1 MSLTD
6 RQCEIV
12 GLIRDGHD
20 TESIMEELDVSR
32 NVVKRQVRKIIVK
45 LAGAETDVR
54 MPDIPAL
61 AAAKGECTNGC

>member
-1 MSLTD
+1 MPLTD

-32 NVVKRQVRKIIVK
+32 KVVQRQVRKIIVK
-45 LAGAETDVR
+45 LAGDETQVR

-61 AAAKGECTNGC
+61 ADRKGECNGC